1 MPLLSLVITCYN
13 EEDNVL
19 PLMQAVRQALTGIDY
34 EVILVDDGST
44 DQTAA
49 RLKQVAGE
57 RTVLVELR
65 RNFGQSNA
73 MMAGID
79 QSTGK
84 YIALLDG
91 DLQND
96 PADIPGMLRLL
107 ENSDA
112 DMIAGNRANRQ
123 DGYLLRKLPSRIAN
137 ALIRKLTGVHIRD
150 YGCTLKLFKRE
161 IAVALELYGEMH
173 RFIPVLAAMQGARMV
188 QTDVRHHPRIHGK
201 SKYGIGRTFRV
212 LADLLVLIYRK
223 KYQQKPMH
231 FFGITGLFFT
241 GAGLLTALA
250 VTWLK
255 LAGYPVSLSFPLTA
269 ALLLLLAGILFIGIG
284 LIADQLMRTYYEA
297 QSRKPYKIRHVTRPG
312 ASLSS

>member
-1 MPLLSLVITCYN
+1 
-13 EEDNVL
+13 
-19 PLMQAVRQALTGIDY
+19 MQAVRQALAGIDY

-44 DQTAA
+44 DQTAD
-49 RLKQVAGE
+49 RLRQVTDAH
-57 RTVLVELR
+57 TVLVELR

-79 QSTGK
+79 QSSGK

-96 PADIPGMLRLL
+96 PADIPAMLHLL
-107 ENSDA
+107 ETGNA
-112 DMIAGNRANRQ
+112 DMVAGNRANRQ
-123 DGYLLRKLPSRIAN
+123 DGFLLRKLPSRIAN
-137 ALIRKLTGVHIRD
+137 SLIRKLTDVYIRD

-212 LADLLVLIYRK
+212 LADLILLVYRK

-231 FFGITGLFFT
+231 FFGITGLLFT
-241 GAGLLTALA
+241 GTGLLTA
-250 VTWLK
+250 VTATGLK
-255 LAGYPVSLSFPLTA
+255 LAGYPVNLLFPLTA
-269 ALLLLLAGILFIGIG
+269 ALLLLLAGMLFIGIG

-297 QSRKPYKIRHVTRPG
+297 QSRKPYKIRQVTRSG
-312 ASLSS
+312 TGLSS